1 MKYLQI
7 EDNDKNVL
15 LLSTS
20 NKYSTI
26 VNVPKKYNKYIY
38 IMIQRSLV

>member
-7 EDNDKNVL
+7 EGNDRNVL
-15 LLSTS
+15 LLSTY

-26 VNVPKKYNKYIY
+26 VNDPKKYNKYIY
-38 IMIQRSLV
+38 IMIQISLV

>member
-7 EDNDKNVL
+7 EDNNRNVL

-20 NKYSTI
+20 NKYNTI
-26 VNVPKKYNKYIY
+26 VNIPKKYNKYIY
-38 IMIQRSLV
+38 IMIQISLV